1 MILPVLFS
9 RWLFANRWSMI
20 ALMLNVFI
28 FLLVTSLFTA
38 FYEIS
43 ADRMHVNTCCV
54 EPLAR
59 EACLII
65 RCPDHVVSIYQRYV
79 SEIKSDLTHPITY
92 RILLNLISN
101 LNWKISTVF
110 NEFNWFINEC
120 HCYLKKI
127 NLAKY
132 NHLSNSFAQI
142 DVEIWSCNHF
152 F

>member
-1 MILPVLFS
+1 MLTWELILPVLLS
-9 RWLFANRWSMI
+9 RWLFANWWSMI

-110 NEFNWFINEC
+110 NKFNWFINEC
-120 HCYLKKI
+120 HCYLKKSI
-127 NLAKY
+127 LQSIITFLIPLHK
-132 NHLSNSFAQI
+132 LT
-142 DVEIWSCNHF
+142 
-152 F
+152 